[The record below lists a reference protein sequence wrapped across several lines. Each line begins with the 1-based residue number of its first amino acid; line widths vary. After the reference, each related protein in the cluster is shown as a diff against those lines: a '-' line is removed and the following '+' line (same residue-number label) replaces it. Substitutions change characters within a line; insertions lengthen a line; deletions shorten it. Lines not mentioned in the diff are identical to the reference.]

1 MRSDT
6 IKRHRKACRALPQPL
21 PPPPLPQALP
31 PSVPCCF
38 AGITQ
43 TMSPT
48 PEKLMQYLLMLRNS
62 GVTDKRV
69 LHAMELIPRDPFA
82 TGAFQ
87 ERAYEDIALPIASG
101 QTLSQP
107 SVVAKM
113 TQALNPGPRDKVLE
127 IGTGT
132 GFQAAVLSQLARRV
146 YTVERFSKLA
156 QSANKTLNSLGL
168 VNVTVITADGSMG
181 LPNQAPFDRIILT
194 AAAEDPPSNLLAQ
207 LKDGGIMVLPVG
219 QSSTVQT
226 LIKITKTTTG
236 LEYDEL
242 QEVRFV
248 PLLSGLA

>member
-1 MRSDT
+1 
-6 IKRHRKACRALPQPL
+6 
-21 PPPPLPQALP
+21 
-31 PSVPCCF
+31 
-38 AGITQ
+38 
-43 TMSPT
+43 
-48 PEKLMQYLLMLRNS
+48 MLRNS

-87 ERAYEDIALPIASG
+87 DRAYEDTALPISSG

-107 SVVAKM
+107 SIVAKM

-156 QSANKTLNSLGL
+156 QSANETLNNLGL

-194 AAAEDPPSNLLAQ
+194 AAAEDPPANLLAQ
-207 LKDGGIMVLPVG
+207 LKTNGIMVLPVG

-226 LIKITKTTTG
+226 LIKITKKEIG
-236 LEYDEL
+236 LDYEEL

>member
-1 MRSDT
+1 
-6 IKRHRKACRALPQPL
+6 
-21 PPPPLPQALP
+21 
-31 PSVPCCF
+31 
-38 AGITQ
+38 
-43 TMSPT
+43 
-48 PEKLMQYLLMLRNS
+48 MLRNS

-87 ERAYEDIALPIASG
+87 DRAYEDTALPISSG

-107 SVVAKM
+107 SIVAKM

-156 QSANKTLNSLGL
+156 KTANETLNNLGL

-194 AAAEDPPSNLLAQ
+194 AAAEDPPANLLAQ
-207 LKDGGIMVLPVG
+207 LKTNGIMVLPVG

-226 LIKITKTTTG
+226 LIKITKTQIG
-236 LEYDEL
+236 LDYEEL

>member
-1 MRSDT
+1 
-6 IKRHRKACRALPQPL
+6 
-21 PPPPLPQALP
+21 
-31 PSVPCCF
+31 
-38 AGITQ
+38 
-43 TMSPT
+43 
-48 PEKLMQYLLMLRNS
+48 
-62 GVTDKRV
+62 
-69 LHAMELIPRDPFA
+69 
-82 TGAFQ
+82 
-87 ERAYEDIALPIASG
+87 
-101 QTLSQP
+101 
-107 SVVAKM
+107 M

-156 QSANKTLNSLGL
+156 QSANKTLNNLGL

-194 AAAEDPPSNLLAQ
+194 AAAEDPPANLLAQ
-207 LKDGGIMVLPVG
+207 LKTNGIMVLPVG

-226 LIKITKTTTG
+226 LIKITKKEIG
-236 LEYDEL
+236 LDYEEL

>member
-1 MRSDT
+1 
-6 IKRHRKACRALPQPL
+6 
-21 PPPPLPQALP
+21 
-31 PSVPCCF
+31 
-38 AGITQ
+38 
-43 TMSPT
+43 MSPS
-48 PEKLMQYLLMLRNS
+48 PEKLMRYLLMLRNS
-62 GVTDKRV
+62 GITDKRV

-87 ERAYEDIALPIASG
+87 DRAYEDTALPIASG

-127 IGTGT
+127 IGTGS

-156 QSANKTLNSLGL
+156 QSANNTLNNLGL
-168 VNVTVITADGSMG
+168 VNVTVITADGSLG

-194 AAAEDPPSNLLAQ
+194 AAAEDPPANLLAQ
-207 LKDGGIMVLPVG
+207 LKEGGVMVLPVG
-219 QSSTVQT
+219 QSNTVQT
-226 LIKITKTTTG
+226 LIKITKSNKG
-236 LEYDEL
+236 LDYKEL

>member
-1 MRSDT
+1 
-6 IKRHRKACRALPQPL
+6 
-21 PPPPLPQALP
+21 
-31 PSVPCCF
+31 
-38 AGITQ
+38 
-43 TMSPT
+43 MSPT

-87 ERAYEDIALPIASG
+87 ERAYEDTALPIASG

-194 AAAEDPPSNLLAQ
+194 AAAEDPPSNEKL
-207 LKDGGIMVLPVG
+207 
-219 QSSTVQT
+219 SSAA
-226 LIKITKTTTG
+226 
-236 LEYDEL
+236 L
-242 QEVRFV
+242 QNCG
-248 PLLSGLA
+248 PP